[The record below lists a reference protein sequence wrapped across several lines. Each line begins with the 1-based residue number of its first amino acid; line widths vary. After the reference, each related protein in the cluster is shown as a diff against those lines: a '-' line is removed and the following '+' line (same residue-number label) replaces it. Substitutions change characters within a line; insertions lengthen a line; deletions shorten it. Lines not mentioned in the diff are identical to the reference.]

1 MPQERDPPAWLKMN
15 QGAIGP
21 PIAHTAAWIGMFSSA
36 ALTYFLHLP
45 KTWGVVVIA
54 AGFCIPFAI
63 ARELAAKRR
72 GQ

>member
-1 MPQERDPPAWLKMN
+1 
-15 QGAIGP
+15 
-21 PIAHTAAWIGMFSSA
+21 MFSSA